1 MPIKRNL
8 KSSGDLSASDSLG
21 RSAPAGNSTKKFK
34 GGMKALDPNK
44 RYLSCNIVSG
54 RAFVDFV
61 NPRDDEYISMAVSFL
76 KNRFHT
82 KHVRASCDVPVDET
96 FIFEFE
102 GEYGTSKFDSSMMLK
117 LN

>member
-1 MPIKRNL
+1 M
-8 KSSGDLSASDSLG
+8 
-21 RSAPAGNSTKKFK
+21 
-34 GGMKALDPNK
+34 
-44 RYLSCNIVSG
+44 CG

-82 KHVRASCDVPVDET
+82 KHVRASCEVPIDET